1 MATILVRDLEGTKIQ
16 VEIKI
21 TDNAVK
27 VKFLGDV
34 SYNKGDTLALC
45 FDNVDFIPD
54 GVGVTLDGNKS
65 SEA

>member
-34 SYNKGDTLALC
+34 SYNEGDTLALY
-45 FDNVDFIPD
+45 FDRVDYRPD
-54 GVGVTLDGNKS
+54 IGVSLNGNKS